1 MASEQVRGHLAIAFA
16 KANGQLIAYVL
27 STGEFI
33 DITASHAGL
42 GAFCGLKEGH
52 VLLVIHC
59 GDNG

>member
-42 GAFCGLKEGH
+42 
-52 VLLVIHC
+52 
-59 GDNG
+59 